1 MSTNLSS
8 NNTRNGYGL
17 VSIAFHWLTLLLLI
31 AVYASMEFKGIYPKA
46 SPGREAIM
54 MWHYM
59 LGLTV
64 FGITFLRIAARLA
77 GERPQIVPVPPAWQN
92 KLAAAAHGMLYLM
105 LIGLPI
111 LGWLTLS
118 AKGEPIPFFGFELP
132 ALLSPD
138 KALAKQIKEVHET
151 IATVGYA
158 VIGLHAAAVIY
169 HHSFMRDNTLR
180 LMLPLQR
187 P

>member
-1 MSTNLSS
+1 MSTNITFA
-8 NNTRNGYGL
+8 NTRNGFGL

-31 AVYASMEFKGIYPKA
+31 AVYATMEFKDIYPKA

-77 GERPQIVPVPPAWQN
+77 GERPQIVPEPPAWQN
-92 KLAAAAHGMLYLM
+92 KLAAAVHGMLYLM

-138 KALAKQIKEVHET
+138 KDLAKQIKEVHET
-151 IATVGYA
+151 IASVGYA
-158 VIGLHAAAVIY
+158 VIGLHAAAGIY
-169 HHSFMRDNTLR
+169 HHYFVRDNTLR
-180 LMLPLQR
+180 LMLPR
-187 P
+187 H